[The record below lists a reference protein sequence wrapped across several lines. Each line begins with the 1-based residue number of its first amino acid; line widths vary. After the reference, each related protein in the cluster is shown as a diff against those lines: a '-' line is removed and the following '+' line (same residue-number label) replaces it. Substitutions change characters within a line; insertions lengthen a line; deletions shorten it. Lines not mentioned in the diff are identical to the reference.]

1 MTYIV
6 RRILQG
12 ATQIRYLT
20 DIGTDTGIDTDTLY
34 HKYVIQM
41 QGAIFSNTLKIDIY
55 IYIYTDLFLKEI
67 LICKLL

>member
-41 QGAIFSNTLKIDIY
+41 QV
-55 IYIYTDLFLKEI
+55 
-67 LICKLL
+67 